1 MVIGKE
7 AADLFIMNH
16 AAKGDIAVTKDIG
29 LTSTLLPKGVYV
41 LSPRGTLFEEKGIL
55 TALDMRFLSAKG
67 TPQRE
72 CGKGPKPLLSSDRER
87 FVKELTN
94 ILSNVAVG

>member
-1 MVIGKE
+1 VVIGKE

-29 LTSTLLPKGVYV
+29 LASTLLPKGVYV

-55 TALDMRFLSAKG
+55 TALDMRFSSAKAC
-67 TPQRE
+67 RSE
-72 CGKGPKPLLSSDRER
+72 SVEKGQNPYYLPTGNGL
-87 FVKELTN
+87 
-94 ILSNVAVG
+94 